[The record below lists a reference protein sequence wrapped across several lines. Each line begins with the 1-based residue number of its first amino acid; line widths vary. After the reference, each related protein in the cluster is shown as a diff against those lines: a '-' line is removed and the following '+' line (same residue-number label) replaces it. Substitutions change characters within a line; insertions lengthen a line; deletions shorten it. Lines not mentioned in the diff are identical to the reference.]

1 MFTNAVGCVCVQEGC
16 GEAILAAGDKPFR
29 RLEHFRMHD
38 YARRLTLAAP
48 GSGGP
53 IGVAAVTSVDAMFKR
68 KRGRPP
74 KNRVIEV
81 RYLALPPYHCN
92 VWPRQEQ
99 FAALPSFIHTIS
111 VKTGPQWTHW
121 TFQSFNLIELYFK
134 RWHQCIR
141 TSV

>member
-1 MFTNAVGCVCVQEGC
+1 MFTNAVGGVCVQEGC

-38 YARRLTLAAP
+38 YARRLTLAPP

-81 RYLALPPYHCN
+81 RYLPLPPFSVMFGHGRNILLPCLHLATLS
-92 VWPRQEQ
+92 VWRQSHSGH
-99 FAALPSFIHTIS
+99 F
-111 VKTGPQWTHW
+111 G
-121 TFQSFNLIELYFK
+121 FQLFNLIGLYL
-134 RWHQCIR
+134 
-141 TSV
+141 

>member
-1 MFTNAVGCVCVQEGC
+1 MFLLFIFCCFLYFALTQQVFSKCASHEYCVYGCGVLTNAEGGVCVQEGC

-53 IGVAAVTSVDAMFKR
+53 MGVAAVTSVDAMFKR

-81 RYLALPPYHCN
+81 RHLSLPFY
-92 VWPRQEQ
+92 E
-99 FAALPSFIHTIS
+99 FL
-111 VKTGPQWTHW
+111 
-121 TFQSFNLIELYFK
+121 
-134 RWHQCIR
+134 
-141 TSV
+141 